1 MPAID
6 RLMLRPNKERAQ
18 TTVWLTP
25 PKLLERLG
33 HFDLDPCAA
42 VGQLWKTADTM
53 WTEQDDGLSKEWFG
67 RVFVNPPYGLSAR
80 KFLEKMVGHDD
91 GLLLISLRG
100 DAHYF
105 HDLVW
110 NRARAMLVFRR
121 RIKFFRPDGTESSGD
136 LGGASA
142 LFAYG
147 QDNVECLRSLRDLG
161 YFTNL
166 TRTVR

>member
-6 RLMLRPNKERAQ
+6 RMMLRPVKERAQ

-25 PKLLERLG
+25 PWLLKRLG

-42 VGQLWKTADTM
+42 VDQPYSTADTM
-53 WTEQDDGLSKEWFG
+53 WTERDDGLSRKWFG

-80 KFLEKMVGHDD
+80 KFLEKMVDHDN

-110 NRARAMLVFRR
+110 NRARAMVVFRR
-121 RIKFFRPDGTESSGD
+121 RIKFYSASGVESKGD

-147 QDNVECLRSLRDLG
+147 RDNVDGLRPLSDIG